1 MSLPLRCFGVWLCLA
16 LLFVSHDV
24 YARCEKRHN
33 EGFHVSAGV
42 FLSIA
47 DKHRLEQIEQ
57 ALNQHTM
64 FEARIL
70 QTDSNGKQVTG
81 HVWIKRPGQLRLV
94 YDPPSPWLLVAN
106 DGKVVFRD
114 SQLDQTTF
122 IPIHQTPLGLLLQSC
137 IRLTDSITI
146 TGFHYRRGIMEV
158 TLVRT
163 DRPTEGSL
171 TLIFSE
177 KPVVLRAWQVID
189 AQGRETQVL
198 LENVHDVPTMAASL
212 FTLPT
217 EPTDPADPADP
228 AESASAKENTSRGEG
243 TKSP

>member
-137 IRLTDSITI
+137 IRLTDGITI
-146 TGFHYRRGIMEV
+146 TSFQHRHGFTQV

-189 AQGRETQVL
+189 AQGRKTQVL
-198 LENVHDVPTMAASL
+198 LENVHDVPTMAESL

-217 EPTDPADPADP
+217 EADDPT
-228 AESASAKENTSRGEG
+228 ESATENSKENTSGGGG